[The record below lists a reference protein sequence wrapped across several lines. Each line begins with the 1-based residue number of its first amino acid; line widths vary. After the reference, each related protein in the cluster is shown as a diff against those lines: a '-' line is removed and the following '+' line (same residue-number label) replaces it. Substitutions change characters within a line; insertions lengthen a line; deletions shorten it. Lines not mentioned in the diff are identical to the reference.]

1 MGNNNQL
8 RREYTCADPTPLL
21 SPDMEPGSMRQR
33 KDRLGEKERLRIA
46 SLLFPK
52 EQQRQELGE
61 QVYPLVEKLAGPEAG
76 LVTGMILT
84 LDIDVV
90 EQAVQEPEVL
100 SRLVSS
106 AVSRI
111 EVCRQAK
118 EKEKENL
125 AGSDCGSLESEDS
138 LSEGLVKVE
147 EKELDV
153 IGCGSSDDGST
164 L

>member
-1 MGNNNQL
+1 MGNHGEL
-8 RREYTCADPTPLL
+8 RQEYTCADPTPLL

-61 QVYPLVEKLAGPEAG
+61 QIYPLVEKLAGPEAG

-118 EKEKENL
+118 EKENL

-138 LSEGLVKVE
+138 LSEGLVKAE

>member
-1 MGNNNQL
+1 MG
-8 RREYTCADPTPLL
+8 
-21 SPDMEPGSMRQR
+21 SPDMEPGSMRQTR
-33 KDRLGEKERLRIA
+33 RDRLGEKERLRIA

-125 AGSDCGSLESEDS
+125 AASDCGSFESEDS
-138 LSEGLVKVE
+138 LSEAWSRWRRRNLTSLAVDRQMMGVLCDP
-147 EKELDV
+147 LPP
-153 IGCGSSDDGST
+153 CLT
-164 L
+164 RL

>member
-1 MGNNNQL
+1 MG
-8 RREYTCADPTPLL
+8 
-21 SPDMEPGSMRQR
+21 SPDMEPGSMRQTR
-33 KDRLGEKERLRIA
+33 RDRLGEKERLRIA

-153 IGCGSSDDGST
+153 IGCGSSDDG
-164 L
+164 

>member
-1 MGNNNQL
+1 MG
-8 RREYTCADPTPLL
+8 
-21 SPDMEPGSMRQR
+21 SPDMEPGSMRQTR
-33 KDRLGEKERLRIA
+33 RDRLGEKERLRIA

-118 EKEKENL
+118 EKENL

-138 LSEGLVKVE
+138 LSESLVKVE

-153 IGCGSSDDGST
+153 IGCGSSDDGNT

>member
-1 MGNNNQL
+1 MG
-8 RREYTCADPTPLL
+8 AV

-52 EQQRQELGE
+52 EQQRQEMGE

-106 AVSRI
+106 AVSHRG
-111 EVCRQAK
+111 VQASQ
-118 EKEKENL
+118 
-125 AGSDCGSLESEDS
+125 G
-138 LSEGLVKVE
+138 EG
-147 EKELDV
+147 
-153 IGCGSSDDGST
+153 
-164 L
+164 

>member
-1 MGNNNQL
+1 MSIFQ
-8 RREYTCADPTPLL
+8 
-21 SPDMEPGSMRQR
+21 
-33 KDRLGEKERLRIA
+33 
-46 SLLFPK
+46 
-52 EQQRQELGE
+52 
-61 QVYPLVEKLAGPEAG
+61 
-76 LVTGMILT
+76 
-84 LDIDVV
+84 
-90 EQAVQEPEVL
+90 VL

-106 AVSRI
+106 AVCRI
-111 EVCRQAK
+111 EVCRQA
-118 EKEKENL
+118 KEKENL

>member
-1 MGNNNQL
+1 MGVAPRVHMCRPNSS
-8 RREYTCADPTPLL
+8 AV

-52 EQQRQELGE
+52 QRQELGE

-76 LVTGMILT
+76 LITGMILT

>member
-1 MGNNNQL
+1 MG
-8 RREYTCADPTPLL
+8 
-21 SPDMEPGSMRQR
+21 SPDMEPGSMRQTR
-33 KDRLGEKERLRIA
+33 RDRLGEKERLRIA

-118 EKEKENL
+118 EKENL
-125 AGSDCGSLESEDS
+125 AGSDCSSLESEDS
-138 LSEGLVKVE
+138 LSESLV
-147 EKELDV
+147 
-153 IGCGSSDDGST
+153 
-164 L
+164 

>member
-1 MGNNNQL
+1 MGHMCRPNSS
-8 RREYTCADPTPLL
+8 AV

-61 QVYPLVEKLAGPEAG
+61 QVYPLGEKLAGPEAG

-111 EVCRQAK
+111 EVCRQ
-118 EKEKENL
+118 
-125 AGSDCGSLESEDS
+125 
-138 LSEGLVKVE
+138 VKVK

>member
-1 MGNNNQL
+1 M
-8 RREYTCADPTPLL
+8 
-21 SPDMEPGSMRQR
+21 
-33 KDRLGEKERLRIA
+33 
-46 SLLFPK
+46 
-52 EQQRQELGE
+52 
-61 QVYPLVEKLAGPEAG
+61 
-76 LVTGMILT
+76 
-84 LDIDVV
+84 
-90 EQAVQEPEVL
+90 L

-125 AGSDCGSLESEDS
+125 AASDCGSFESEDS

>member
-1 MGNNNQL
+1 MGVAPRVHMCRPNSS
-8 RREYTCADPTPLL
+8 AV
-21 SPDMEPGSMRQR
+21 SPDMEPGSMRQ

-90 EQAVQEPEVL
+90 EQALQEPEVL

-118 EKEKENL
+118 AKEKDNL

>member
-1 MGNNNQL
+1 MG
-8 RREYTCADPTPLL
+8 
-21 SPDMEPGSMRQR
+21 SPDMEPGSMRQTR
-33 KDRLGEKERLRIA
+33 RDRLGEKERLRIA
-46 SLLFPK
+46 SLFFPK

-90 EQAVQEPEVL
+90 EQAV
-100 SRLVSS
+100 
-106 AVSRI
+106 
-111 EVCRQAK
+111 
-118 EKEKENL
+118 
-125 AGSDCGSLESEDS
+125 LESEDS